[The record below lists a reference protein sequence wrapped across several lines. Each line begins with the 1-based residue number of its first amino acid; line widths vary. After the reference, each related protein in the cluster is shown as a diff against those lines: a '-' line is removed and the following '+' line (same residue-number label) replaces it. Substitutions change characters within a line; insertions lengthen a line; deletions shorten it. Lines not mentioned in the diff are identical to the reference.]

1 MQKNK
6 LIQMAVAAILA
17 VMMAGCGA
25 PKDEIPAMQQESDAE
40 TNTEIKNIEPESINI
55 EIEEPQTGTE
65 TESNTQMD
73 TGRGSA
79 PETDLQAGSQE
90 ETELHKTEDRPELE
104 KSEIETQIQPIDVSE
119 PQTEIKSNTETQQPA
134 AEGSVSASDYTVS
147 VRGTAVA
154 LQADMRDLVSAL
166 GDPDGYSAAKS
177 CVEAGEDKIYI
188 YGGITIYT
196 YVTNGADRITLIE
209 ITGSELLPSGIHI
222 GSTKADVI
230 AAYGSGYMEEGTE
243 LLYEADG
250 KTLGLQME
258 GDAVSFIEL
267 FGR

>member
-6 LIQMAVAAILA
+6 LIQIAAAAILA
-17 VMMAGCGA
+17 VMVAGCGA
-25 PKDEIPAMQQESDAE
+25 SKDEVSTIRQESVVEADTE
-40 TNTEIKNIEPESINI
+40 MEDIKIEETQTNTEVGSVM
-55 EIEEPQTGTE
+55 QTVSRTE
-65 TESNTQMD
+65 QD
-73 TGRGSA
+73 SA
-79 PETDLQAGSQE
+79 PETETNLPWE
-90 ETELHKTEDRPELE
+90 ETESQKTGDTL
-104 KSEIETQIQPIDVSE
+104 EIEESETESETQPAANSE
-119 PQTEIKSNTETQQPA
+119 PQTKVQSNTETQPSA
-134 AEGSVSASDYTVS
+134 AEGSVSVSDYMVS
-147 VRGTAVA
+147 VRGTAVV
-154 LQADMRDLVSAL
+154 LQGDMRDFVSAL

-209 ITGSELLPSGIHI
+209 ITGNEALPSGIHI

-230 AAYGSGYMEEGTE
+230 AAYGSGYTEEGTE
-243 LLYEADG
+243 FLYETDG